1 MSEIRFELAD
11 HVARVT
17 IDRPRVLNAIDPA
30 AERDL
35 REIWESVERDREVWV
50 VVLTGAGDRAFSVG
64 ADMSAG
70 AADQTG
76 LDYWARE
83 RPGGFGGIAV
93 RRTLNVP
100 VIAAVNGY
108 ALGGGMEMVLGCD
121 IVVAVEEACFG
132 LTEPRVGRIPLDGGV
147 FQLVRQLPHRLAM
160 GMLLTGRQIDAVE
173 ALRYGLINEVVA
185 RDGLEEAVRRWVDE
199 VLQCAPPSLRAIKE
213 MVQRT
218 ATMPVEDAIR
228 MRFPALVEALASQ
241 DAIEGVRAFQEKRKP
256 RWSAS

>member
-30 AERDL
+30 AEREL
-35 REIWESVERDREVWV
+35 REIWERVERDRKVWV

-64 ADMSAG
+64 ADMSA
-70 AADQTG
+70 AAVDQTG
-76 LDYWARE
+76 LEYWARE

-108 ALGGGMEMVLGCD
+108 ALGGGLEMVLGCD
-121 IVVAVEEACFG
+121 IVVAVEEARFG

-147 FQLVRQLPHRLAM
+147 FQLVRQLPHRPAM
-160 GMLLTGRQIDAVE
+160 GMLLTGRQIGAAE

-199 VLQCAPPSLRAIKE
+199 VLQCAPLSLRAIKE

-228 MRFPALVEALASQ
+228 MRFPALVEALASR
-241 DAIEGVRAFQEKRKP
+241 DAIEGLSAFREKRKP
-256 RWSAS
+256 RWRAS